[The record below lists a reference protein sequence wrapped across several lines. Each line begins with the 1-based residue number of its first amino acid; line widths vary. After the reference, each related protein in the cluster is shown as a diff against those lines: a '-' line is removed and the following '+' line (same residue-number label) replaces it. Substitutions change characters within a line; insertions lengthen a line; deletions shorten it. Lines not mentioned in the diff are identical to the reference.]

1 MFGRLKGFHRWRRF
15 RPIPRE
21 KNGWQLLMLF
31 FVGHAVT
38 QSQVGSG
45 DGHDWSSSQ
54 ALVLHKLLHTEDA
67 TEC

>member
-1 MFGRLKGFHRWRRF
+1 
-15 RPIPRE
+15 
-21 KNGWQLLMLF
+21 MLF

-54 ALVLHKLLHTEDA
+54 GLVLHKLLHTEDA